1 VPAEVLV
8 RSVCFI
14 LTRALFLLLLAA
26 PPLAA
31 AVRETVCSPEEVL
44 VTEKRIEVICRE
56 SATLADRGRESET
69 AIANFAYPLISQSY
83 QPQFGSQVYLVD
95 YFLDQL
101 RTALLHDR
109 KVRLWFETDVGT
121 NPLWGCEPARCR
133 ALVAVALTDLG
144 RNVPIE

>member
-1 VPAEVLV
+1 M
-8 RSVCFI
+8 RSLRFS
-14 LTRALFLLLLAA
+14 LTCIVVVAVGS
-26 PPLAA
+26 PLAA
-31 AVRETVCSPEEVL
+31 AVRETLCSPEEVL
-44 VTEKRIEVICRE
+44 VAEKRIEVICRE
-56 SATLADRGRESET
+56 SAALGDRGREAET
-69 AIANFAYPLISQSY
+69 AVASFAYPLISQSY

-109 KVRLWFETDVGT
+109 KVRLWFETDIGT
-121 NPLWGCEPARCR
+121 NPLWGCDPGLCR